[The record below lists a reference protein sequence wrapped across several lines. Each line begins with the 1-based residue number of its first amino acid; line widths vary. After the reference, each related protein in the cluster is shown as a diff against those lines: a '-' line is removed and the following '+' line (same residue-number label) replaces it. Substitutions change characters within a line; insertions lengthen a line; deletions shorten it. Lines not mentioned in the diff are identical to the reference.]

1 MISIAIL
8 GTGNVAKHLFSS
20 FKTIPHIKV
29 VQVLGRS
36 SEKLSFFKPY
46 VSVSKDLSAPK
57 KADIYLIAV
66 SDDAIEKVSKQL
78 RINQGLVVHTSGT
91 RSIDALHHH
100 DNIGVFYPLQSFSAD
115 KKVPFSEVPICLE
128 VKQDKDL
135 SLLEKIAHSIAE
147 NVFVLNSAQ
156 RQYIHLAAVFVNNFT
171 NHLFYLGKN
180 ICEDHELPFDLLQ
193 PLIKETVLK
202 LDTKTPY
209 QAQTGPA
216 KRNDIQTIT
225 KHLTLLTDAN
235 DRAIYKLLSQSISD
249 TYGKKL

>member
-20 FKTIPHIKV
+20 FKTTPNVKV

-36 SEKLSFFKPY
+36 SEKLNFFKPY
-46 VSVSKDLSAPK
+46 VSVSKDFTVPK
-57 KADIYLIAV
+57 KADIYIIAV
-66 SDDAIEKVSKQL
+66 SDDAIEKVSNQIQ
-78 RINQGLVVHTSGT
+78 INQGLVVHTSGT

-100 DNIGVFYPLQSFSAD
+100 ANIGVFYPLQSFSSD

-135 SLLEKIAHSIAE
+135 LLLEKLAHSVAK
-147 NVFVLNSAQ
+147 NTFVLNSAQ
-156 RQYIHLAAVFVNNFT
+156 RQYLHLAAVFVNNFT

-180 ICEDHELPFDLLQ
+180 ICEDQELPFELLQ

-216 KRNDIQTIT
+216 KRKDIQTIT
-225 KHLTLLTDAN
+225 KHLSLLTDAN
-235 DRAIYKLLSQSISD
+235 DKAIYKLLSQSISD